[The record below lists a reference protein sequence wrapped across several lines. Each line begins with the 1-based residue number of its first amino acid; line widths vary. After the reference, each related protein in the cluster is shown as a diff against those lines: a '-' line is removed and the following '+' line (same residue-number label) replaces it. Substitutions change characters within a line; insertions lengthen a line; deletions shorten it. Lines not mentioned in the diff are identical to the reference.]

1 MAAPALKILTA
12 NQLRSGE
19 VLYWRV
25 DGWVESLAEA
35 QIFADEVAAEAALAQ
50 AQISVT
56 GNRVVTPYLF
66 DVRQDKSGVHPVKER
81 EIIRSLGPS
90 IRPNTGKQSVPE
102 FNNV

>member
-19 VLYWRV
+19 VLYWKV
-25 DGWVESLAEA
+25 GGWVESLAEA
-35 QIFADEVAAEAALAQ
+35 EIFTDEAAAQAALTQ

-66 DVRQDKSGVHPVKER
+66 EVRRDKSGVRPVKER

-90 IRPNTGKQSVPE
+90 IRPDTGKQALHV
-102 FNNV
+102 